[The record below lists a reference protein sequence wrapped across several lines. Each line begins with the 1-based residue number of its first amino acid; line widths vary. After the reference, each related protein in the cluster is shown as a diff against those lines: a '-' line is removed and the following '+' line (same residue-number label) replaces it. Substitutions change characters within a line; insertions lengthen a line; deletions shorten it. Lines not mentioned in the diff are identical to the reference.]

1 MKLVV
6 CETVAAI
13 AKHLRED
20 DGTRKMSGGLDCPS
34 VMFCKP
40 RQGTMGWDTQIPP
53 PKSLEEAHEQT
64 KNGRV
69 GVDNYCPACL
79 AEWERRLK
87 AG

>member
-20 DGTRKMSGGLDCPS
+20 DGTRKLSGGLDCPK

-40 RQGTMGWDTQIPP
+40 RTGTLGWDTSIPP
-53 PKSLEEAHEQT
+53 PLCPADARDQSAH
-64 KNGRV
+64 GRI
-69 GVDNYCPACL
+69 GVDNFCL
-79 AEWERRLK
+79 KCIEEWERRLR
-87 AG
+87 G